1 MRKLS
6 VLHKGC
12 IYSAALVFILF
23 ISQTAFSQTY
33 TSPLSSTGGVDTHV
47 YKCDTVMF
55 EATAMEDGTGSLD
68 ARTFS
73 AGLSMLH
80 SPYLSI
86 LYVPLK
92 YGLTDNFQ
100 ISFSLPY
107 LTKTLVYND
116 THYIRSGYGDTMFGF
131 TGTFEPFSFVSSTT
145 ARITLPTGNVNTQ
158 DSGFAIPMGYGG
170 YTASLQQSIST
181 DEFDAGFISVRLFIS
196 AIGIYYF
203 ASEQTPDATTK
214 FNYDKTYAWSVLGG
228 AEFGLTE
235 NLALEVKANYIDVKE
250 RQYKSTLTPGQ
261 WIDANDSVKQINI
274 LPFVKYQFLDEI
286 SGQAGIIYPI
296 KSIQDKDLAK
306 TYDGEWKIALG
317 IEKRFTDGSSYEN
330 GRDDKSA
337 QYDSYESKGSSVSE
351 GNGKKKSSKRRYK
364 KKRKK

>member
-6 VLHKGC
+6 GLHKGC
-12 IYSAALVFILF
+12 MPSAALLFILF
-23 ISQTAFSQTY
+23 IPQAAFSQSY
-33 TSPLSSTGGVDTHV
+33 TSPLSSKGGVDTHV

-55 EATAMEDGTGSLD
+55 EATAMEDGSGTLD

-92 YGLTDNFQ
+92 YGLNDNFQ

-116 THYIRSGYGDTMFGF
+116 THYVRSGYGDTMFGL
-131 TGTFEPFSFVSSTT
+131 TGSFELLSLTSSTT
-145 ARITLPTGNVNTQ
+145 ARITLPTGNVNSQ
-158 DSGFAIPMGYGG
+158 DAGFSIPMGYGG

-181 DEFDAGFISVRLFIS
+181 DEFDAGFITARLFIS
-196 AIGIYYF
+196 GIGIYYF
-203 ASEQTPDATTK
+203 PSEQNPDPATK
-214 FNYDKTYAWSVLGG
+214 FNFDKTYAWSALAGI
-228 AEFGLTE
+228 AFGLTE
-235 NLALEVKANYIDVKE
+235 NLALEVKGNYINVKE
-250 RQYKSTLTPGQ
+250 RRYKSAGL
-261 WIDANDSVKQINI
+261 WVDANDSVKQINV
-274 LPFVKYQFLDEI
+274 LPFLKYQFLDEI
-286 SGQAGIIYPI
+286 SGQAGIIYPL
-296 KSIQDKDLAK
+296 KTIQDKDLAK

-317 IEKRFTDGSSYEN
+317 IEKRFSDGSSSGN
-330 GRDDKSA
+330 GSGSEEKVSN
-337 QYDSYESKGSSVSE
+337 YSSSESKSSNVNE
-351 GNGKKKSSKRRYK
+351 GNNKKKPQKRKYK